1 LQFISDTASLERFC
15 DRLSTQDFITVD
27 TEFMRERTYWAQ
39 LCLIQAASEDEEAA
53 IDTLSADLD
62 LTPFLELLNEA
73 PPLKVFHAARQ
84 DLEIFYKL
92 SGQLPNRLFDTQVAA
107 MVCGFGDSVGYQT
120 LVRHFTEED
129 VDKSARFTDWSHR
142 PLSDRQIS
150 YALSDVTYL
159 RTIYKG
165 LSDELDRTG
174 RHRWTEEE
182 MSLLLSP
189 SIYDAPP
196 ENAWKRIKHRSR
208 DIHFLGRLK
217 AVAAWREREA
227 QKRDLPRNRIVRD
240 EAVMELAAH
249 PPHDSKELAK
259 VRGVSDKFAHGPMS
273 QTLFTAL
280 KDAQPL
286 DKSMLPKKPDRQH
299 IANASDLMDM
309 LKLLLKLKA
318 NEANVAPKL
327 IASNDAIEAFAVKN
341 HSNSPLLQGWR
352 AEVFGRDAAK
362 LKEGRLGIK
371 MNDGSI
377 AFFDID

>member
-1 LQFISDTASLERFC
+1 MQFISDTASLEKFC
-15 DRLSTQDFITVD
+15 DRLSTHDFITVD

-53 IDTLSADLD
+53 IDTLSPDMD

-73 PPLKVFHAARQ
+73 SPLKVFHAARQ

-92 SGQLPNRLFDTQVAA
+92 SGRLPNRLFDTQVAA

-165 LSDELDRTG
+165 LSDELGRTG
-174 RHRWTEEE
+174 RHSWTEEE
-182 MSLLLSP
+182 MKLLLSP
-189 SIYDAPP
+189 SLYEAPP

-208 DIHFLGRLK
+208 DIRFLGRLQ

-249 PPHDSKELAK
+249 PPRDSKELAK

-273 QTLFTAL
+273 QTLFAAL
-280 KDAQPL
+280 KDAEPL
-286 DKSMLPKKPDRQH
+286 DKSLLPKKPDREH
-299 IANASDLMDM
+299 VTNASDLMDM

-318 NEANVAPKL
+318 NEADVAPKL
-327 IASNDAIEAFAVKN
+327 IASNGDIEAFAVKN
-341 HSNSPLLQGWR
+341 HSHSPLLQGWR

-371 MNDGSI
+371 MNGGSI
-377 AFFDID
+377 AFFDIE